1 MGETYS
7 ELNNDEKALICFRHA
22 RSIGKKNSDQYLE
35 AKSLWNMSLTY
46 QKSGP
51 PEEAMSFADMAS
63 QACPEKPTD
72 EAKKLE
78 KEIKEWVLKKVEE
91 DIKGSGL

>member
-1 MGETYS
+1 
-7 ELNNDEKALICFRHA
+7 
-22 RSIGKKNSDQYLE
+22 
-35 AKSLWNMSLTY
+35 MSLLY

-63 QACPEKPTD
+63 QACPENLTD
-72 EAKKLE
+72 EAKSME
-78 KEIKEWVLKKVEE
+78 NEIKGWVMKKIEE

>member
-1 MGETYS
+1 LGETYS

-22 RSIGKKNSDQYLE
+22 KSIGKKNGEQYLE
-35 AKSLWNMSLTY
+35 AKSLWNMSLIY

-78 KEIKEWVLKKVEE
+78 KEIKDWVLKKVEE
-91 DIKGSGL
+91 EIKGSGL